1 MGTGQTAPPMSSTTP
16 LVVPL
21 SSSTSG
27 QSMSTGGGVKHT
39 VALLVGFGALMLS
52 I

>member
-1 MGTGQTAPPMSSTTP
+1 MGSTTP

-21 SSSTSG
+21 SSATTSGG
-27 QSMSTGGGVKHT
+27 QSMGMGGGVQHT
-39 VALLVGFGALMLS
+39 VAMLAGFGALMLL